1 MIRQQVYITGSMVH
15 QVSRGAGDVSVGH
28 RALGPDL
35 VADAGAG
42 EIRKVGIGLIK
53 VGNWAET

>member
-1 MIRQQVYITGSMVH
+1 MEQH
-15 QVSRGAGDVSVGH
+15 EAGDV
-28 RALGPDL
+28 LGPDL